1 MPRESAAA
9 GNAELLLAARLRRAL
24 NAGAFQEAEKTELE
38 QLRKEFDVRGKSEIE
53 RLRQDDIDAV
63 KTQCDTCWD
72 PIDIENVRFF
82 VCEEQGCRAALCCES
97 CVRHHLDRHEDA
109 GQDFCAR
116 DDPSPCSE
124 ESAPPSV
131 VVTQEGPYPFS
142 GLF

>member
-1 MPRESAAA
+1 M
-9 GNAELLLAARLRRAL
+9 
-24 NAGAFQEAEKTELE
+24 
-38 QLRKEFDVRGKSEIE
+38 RGKSEIE

-82 VCEEQGCRAALCCES
+82 VCEEQGCRAALRCES
-97 CVRHHLDRHEDA
+97 CVRHHLDRHGDA

-131 VVTQEGPYPFS
+131 VVTQEGSYPFS